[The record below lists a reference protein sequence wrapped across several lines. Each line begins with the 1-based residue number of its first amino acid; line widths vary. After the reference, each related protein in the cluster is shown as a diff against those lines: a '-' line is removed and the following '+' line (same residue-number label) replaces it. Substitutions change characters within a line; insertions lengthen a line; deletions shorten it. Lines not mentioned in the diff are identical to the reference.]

1 VDVAGDKGKGKQR
14 FIVRKCGL
22 FSGPEQVEKY
32 YDQLRSHY
40 TKAKVLAESEARCVC
55 LRSAS
60 SPFFFFSFTFLPLIS
75 SFRMNEEK
83 KKNSFNKLLYV
94 LCAGG
99 VSAVLGVC

>member
-1 VDVAGDKGKGKQR
+1 VDVAGDKGKWKQR

-40 TKAKVLAESEARCVC
+40 AKAKLLAESEARCVC

-60 SPFFFFSFTFLPLIS
+60 SPFFFFFHILATDFFIQ
-75 SFRMNEEK
+75 NE
-83 KKNSFNKLLYV
+83 
-94 LCAGG
+94 
-99 VSAVLGVC
+99 

>member
-1 VDVAGDKGKGKQR
+1 MDVAGDKGKGKQR

-32 YDQLRSHY
+32 YDQLRSQY
-40 TKAKVLAESEARCVC
+40 TKAKGLAESEARCVC
-55 LRSAS
+55 WCFFPF
-60 SPFFFFSFTFLPLIS
+60 PFFLFHILATAFLIQ
-75 SFRMNEEK
+75 NEWGK

-94 LCAGG
+94 LCVGG